1 MRDLKQLPKLVGA
14 KQSKKALDDGQV
26 AALIVEQAARQDVPV
41 EWADSMKE
49 LGLSCGIR
57 VGAAVVALLR

>member
-26 AALIVEQAARQDVPV
+26 AALIVARDAQQTLFYVLTCRTAADAGV
-41 EWADSMKE
+41 
-49 LGLSCGIR
+49 
-57 VGAAVVALLR
+57 